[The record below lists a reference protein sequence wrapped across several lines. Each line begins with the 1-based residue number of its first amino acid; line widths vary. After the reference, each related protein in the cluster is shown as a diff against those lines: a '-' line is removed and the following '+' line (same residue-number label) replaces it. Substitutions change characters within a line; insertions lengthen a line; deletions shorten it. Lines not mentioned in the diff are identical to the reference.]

1 LTQPNKPWL
10 TRTLADRERGGV
22 AGPGPGENFKCR
34 EFFFG
39 EPTSEPS
46 PQGKMKPEASCIH
59 YNKIWV
65 EWTSIAFMVF
75 GVTVPAFIGNE
86 GTTQSLSGSEKLS
99 WMVMA
104 MAGGLCIIAQ
114 TSVNFVIKEDIE
126 YGLEKFVDSLDSE
139 DRKQQAL
146 RTEVLSGH
154 YIDSLKMLSNVESA
168 LFGIAPSLLGAM
180 AWVYVDEDSQVALV
194 AGVAGS
200 LFKMPVVLS
209 GSICGIGFFGNMA
222 LAAGPFGM
230 KNTTVMLLLGNVVTA
245 VIVQGAMAGLLE
257 LYNSFEWVSTL
268 IVAAAVAFYF
278 SPVWYRSSD
287 GNAHS
292 ILDKSQAVDHL
303 SGTGGINGPSVV
315 INFTGEMCEE
325 DREKASLL
333 GRT

>member
-1 LTQPNKPWL
+1 M
-10 TRTLADRERGGV
+10 LAGRERRGV
-22 AGPGPGENFKCR
+22 AGPGSGPGENFKCR

-39 EPTSEPS
+39 EPSP
-46 PQGKMKPEASCIH
+46 PQGKMKPEASCCIH

-65 EWTSIAFMVF
+65 EWTSIALMVF
-75 GVTVPAFIGNE
+75 GVTVPAFVGNG
-86 GTTQSLSGSEKLS
+86 GTTAQSLSGSEKLL

-114 TSVNFVIKEDIE
+114 TAVNFVIKEDIE
-126 YGLEKFVDSLDSE
+126 YGLRKFVDSLDSE
-139 DRKQQAL
+139 DEDRKQQAL
-146 RTEVLSGH
+146 CTEVLSMD

-180 AWVYVDEDSQVALV
+180 AWVYVDEDSHVALL
-194 AGVAGS
+194 AGS

-257 LYNSFEWVSTL
+257 LYNSFEWASTL

-278 SPVWYRSSD
+278 SPVWYRSAD

-292 ILDKSQAVDHL
+292 IQDKSQAVDHL
-303 SGTGGINGPSVV
+303 RGTGGVNGPSVV
-315 INFTGEMCEE
+315 INLMALQ
-325 DREKASLL
+325 DREKASL
-333 GRT
+333 